1 LDLLEVHQVTDAEL
15 LRLAILKSGL
25 TVNRFAAEIMS
36 RDERTIRRWLAGQP
50 IPQAAKQWLENYT
63 KG

>member
-1 LDLLEVHQVTDAEL
+1 VTDSEL
-15 LRLAILKSGL
+15 LRAAILKSGL

-50 IPQAAKQWLENYT
+50 IPQAAKQWLERYT
-63 KG
+63 QTQEMKP